1 MEDSQFQSS
10 PELKQFILVNI
21 KRPTKDHQILGT
33 GSFGSVEKLEDSGI
47 TCAGKTLHNA
57 LIDVQNEGVEN
68 VIKKFVKECQLMG
81 DLRHPHII
89 QFLGICFLP
98 ESKLPV
104 LVMEYMATSLDHLLE
119 KNKNVPLTM
128 KRSILFDVSRGLTY
142 LHSRSPPVIHRD
154 LTATNVLLNSAMVA
168 KIADFGNARIVDML
182 PDKLVK
188 TMTRAP
194 GTQSYLPPE
203 ALEQHP
209 KYGNKI
215 DIFSFGHLSLYTT
228 IQVFP
233 TPAAPTY
240 LDPVSK
246 KVVARPE
253 VERRQ
258 QFIDMMEQQPALSPL
273 KQLIVECLDND
284 PDGRPSAEKL
294 VQQLADLE
302 LQPQT
307 IDPYWHMNKLELIT
321 TLEEKQQDHKQMQD
335 EVNSLQSQLAQFE
348 VLMLYCTILVSTC
361 LLFSNVQ
368 MQNSFHCSW
377 ESSRKMRKNWL
388 LR

>member
-1 MEDSQFQSS
+1 MNYQFTFVYRLMEVSQIQSA
-10 PELKQFILVNI
+10 PELKQFILKDV
-21 KRPTKDHQILGT
+21 KRPTKEPQKLGD
-33 GSFGSVEKLEDSGI
+33 GSYGSVEKLEDIGI

-81 DLRHPHII
+81 DLRHPHIV

-98 ESKLPV
+98 DSKLPV
-104 LVMEYMATSLDHLLE
+104 LVMEYMPTSLDHLL
-119 KNKNVPLTM
+119 KNNENVPLM
-128 KRSILFDVSRGLTY
+128 VKRSVLYDVSRGLTY
-142 LHSRSPPVIHRD
+142 LHSRNPPVIHRD

-182 PDKLVK
+182 PDQVAK

-194 GTQSYLPPE
+194 GTLAYLPPE

-215 DIFSFGHLSLYTT
+215 DIFSFGHLSLYTA

-233 TPAAPTY
+233 TPTASTY

-246 KVVARPE
+246 EVVARSE

-258 QFIDMMEQQPALSPL
+258 QFIDMTEQQPALSPL

-294 VQQLADLE
+294 VQQLAKLE
-302 LQPQT
+302 LQPQK
-307 IDPYWHMNKLELIT
+307 IDSYWHMGKLEMIT
-321 TLEEKQQDHKQMQD
+321 AMKEKQRDHKQMQD

-348 VLMLYCTILVSTC
+348 VL
-361 LLFSNVQ
+361 
-368 MQNSFHCSW
+368 QN
-377 ESSRKMRKNWL
+377 K
-388 LR
+388 

>member
-1 MEDSQFQSS
+1 MEVSQFQSD
-10 PELKQFILVNI
+10 PELKQFVLKNVQ
-21 KRPTKDHQILGT
+21 RPTKEPHKLGT
-33 GSFGSVEKLEDSGI
+33 GSYGSVEKLEENGI
-47 TCAGKTLHNA
+47 DCAGKTLHNA
-57 LIDVQNEGVEN
+57 LINVQNEGVEN

-81 DLRHPHII
+81 DLRHPHIV

-104 LVMEYMATSLDHLLE
+104 IVMEYMATSLDHLLE
-119 KNKNVPLTM
+119 KNTNVPLSI
-128 KRSILFDVSRGLTY
+128 KRSILYDVSRGLTY
-142 LHSRSPPVIHRD
+142 LHSHNPHVIHRD

-168 KIADFGNARIVDML
+168 KIADFGNSRIVDML
-182 PDKLVK
+182 PDQLAK
-188 TMTRAP
+188 TMTCAP
-194 GTQSYLPPE
+194 GTLAYLPPE

-215 DIFSFGHLSLYTT
+215 DIFSFGHLSLYTA

-233 TPAAPTY
+233 LPTASTY
-240 LDPVSK
+240 VDPVSK
-246 KVVARPE
+246 EVVARLE

-302 LQPQT
+302 LQPQKM
-307 IDPYWHMNKLELIT
+307 DPYWHMSKLEMIT
-321 TLEEKQQDHKQMQD
+321 AMEEKQQDHKQMQD
-335 EVNSLQSQLAQFE
+335 EVNSLQSQIAQVE
-348 VLMLYCTILVSTC
+348 VLHY
-361 LLFSNVQ
+361 
-368 MQNSFHCSW
+368 
-377 ESSRKMRKNWL
+377 K
-388 LR
+388 